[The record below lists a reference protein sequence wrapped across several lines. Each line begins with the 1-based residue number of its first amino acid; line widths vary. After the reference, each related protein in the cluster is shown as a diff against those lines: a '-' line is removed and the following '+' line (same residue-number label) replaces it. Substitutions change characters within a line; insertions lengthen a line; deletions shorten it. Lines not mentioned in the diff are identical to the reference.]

1 MTWKEKYRRDPD
13 LAESIIQ
20 ALRGDLKESEKRV
33 EMLTFALERIRDC
46 DCLPINKLREIAEE
60 ALR

>member
-1 MTWKEKYRRDPD
+1 MTWREKYRSDPD

-20 ALRGDLKESEKRV
+20 SLRSDFKESEARV
-33 EMLTFALERIRDC
+33 KMLTLALERIRDA
-46 DCLPINKLREIAEE
+46 DWLPINKLREVAEE

>member
-1 MTWKEKYRRDPD
+1 MTWKEKYMRDPN

-20 ALRGDLKESEKRV
+20 ALRRDLRESEKRV

-60 ALR
+60 ALQ